1 MNRVFVYLSALVGL
15 GGSLYLAST
24 VGAQAP
30 AAGTPPPP
38 PAAAAPGA
46 TTAAR
51 PTIAVFNMAAV
62 MRDYDKAKYQVYVLN
77 KTRVERSGNLG
88 KVRADYIKL
97 QQQLPAIVDPGQ
109 KEKAAKDLL
118 ELQRRY
124 EDEERNVNKLLN
136 DEASKIIS
144 KLYDEIKM
152 VVDKTAEMNA
162 YHIVFA
168 YPDAVTPEEQANPYL
183 KELKLKPPAA
193 QPFFVS
199 KQVDIT
205 GIVVQTLNA
214 WYPPT
219 NEQGQ
224 KVDVAK
230 LPTLE
235 PPATPGTAP
244 AGAPP
249 GAPVGGP
256 VSGLPMGTPRP

>member
-1 MNRVFVYLSALVGL
+1 MKRAFMYLSALVGF
-15 GGSLYLAST
+15 GGMLYLASAAT
-24 VGAQAP
+24 AQPAPGGA
-30 AAGTPPPP
+30 PPP
-38 PAAAAPGA
+38 PAAGGA
-46 TTAAR
+46 TGAR

-62 MRDYDKAKYQVYVLN
+62 MRDFEKAKYQVYKLN
-77 KTRVERSGNLG
+77 EIRVANSGTLAG
-88 KVRADYIKL
+88 LRTKAFELKKQFD
-97 QQQLPAIVDPGQ
+97 AAVDPGV
-109 KEKAAKDLL
+109 KEKLNRDLTAI
-118 ELQRRY
+118 QRNF
-124 EDEERNVNKLLN
+124 EDEERNVNKHLN

-214 WYPPT
+214 WYPPV
-219 NEQGQ
+219 NEKGE
-224 KVDVAK
+224 KIDVSK
-230 LPTLE
+230 LKPVE
-235 PPATPGTAP
+235 APATPGTA
-244 AGAPP
+244 APMTP
-249 GAPVGGP
+249 PVGGVP
-256 VSGLPMGTPRP
+256 MLPGK